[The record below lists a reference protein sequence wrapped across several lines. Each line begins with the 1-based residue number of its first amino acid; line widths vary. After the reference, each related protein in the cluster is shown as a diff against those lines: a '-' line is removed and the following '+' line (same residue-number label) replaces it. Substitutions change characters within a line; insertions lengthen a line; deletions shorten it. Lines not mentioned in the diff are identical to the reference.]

1 MYQEIRLQYR
11 LIAYCSKELPEAVQR
26 YSISELELTGLLA
39 NISVFKHILKNVKFT
54 VFCDHSALV
63 YIIHAKKELPTMRLK
78 KLIENLNAYC
88 FVIRFLKGKEMHI
101 SDFLSRHPIEDGE
114 SPFEIIPIA
123 FALIEEIMRIEVN
136 KEGKLYWATDIEQD
150 IVYINSLKNAEVVNF
165 FMSIYQDID
174 EVQVDKEEI
183 LCTQLCSKEN
193 KLKDKAIRKRF
204 NELSNEK
211 FISNPGDIDQNN
223 SILLTTQEIVDP
235 VAKAIRKSSKQD
247 IDLQSLSQTETNC
260 LLQMS
265 TEPTNLQANSASE
278 ITQESEMTTKS
289 NLKANSASEIK
300 NELVAHVDF
309 EIEPEN
315 NIWIDFGKTEE
326 RENNEQLQ
334 CYVAATR
341 SRSRQSDEK
350 VPDIFPLHGEH
361 RRPEHVNRPVREGKD
376 PVIVPQVTLPP
387 PQLQPQPHA
396 HIDPQ
401 PVGPQQMPTP
411 KQSHKYDPFKIPEE
425 LSVHKLWIYLN
436 IHFLKYLK
444 FQNLLIHRRIHLS
457 EMFHL
462 IQLHNMWI

>member
-1 MYQEIRLQYR
+1 
-11 LIAYCSKELPEAVQR
+11 
-26 YSISELELTGLLA
+26 
-39 NISVFKHILKNVKFT
+39 
-54 VFCDHSALV
+54 
-63 YIIHAKKELPTMRLK
+63 
-78 KLIENLNAYC
+78 
-88 FVIRFLKGKEMHI
+88 MHI

-136 KEGKLYWATDIEQD
+136 KEGELYWATDIEQD

-174 EVQVDKEEI
+174 EVQIDNKEEI

-193 KLKDKAIRKRF
+193 KLKDKAIRKRC

-223 SILLTTQEIVDP
+223 PILLTTQEIVDP
-235 VAKAIRKSSKQD
+235 VAKAIRKSSEQD

-265 TEPTNLQANSASE
+265 TEQANLQANSASE
-278 ITQESEMTTKS
+278 ITQESEITKTKP
-289 NLKANSASEIK
+289 KANSASEIK

-315 NIWIDFGKTEE
+315 NILIDFGKTED

-350 VPDIFPLHGEH
+350 SARYFSF
-361 RRPEHVNRPVREGKD
+361 
-376 PVIVPQVTLPP
+376 
-387 PQLQPQPHA
+387 A
-396 HIDPQ
+396 
-401 PVGPQQMPTP
+401 
-411 KQSHKYDPFKIPEE
+411 
-425 LSVHKLWIYLN
+425 W
-436 IHFLKYLK
+436 
-444 FQNLLIHRRIHLS
+444 
-457 EMFHL
+457 
-462 IQLHNMWI
+462 